1 MLDSME
7 RIIKAKVLSLKR
19 PPGKT
24 PQEHAETTVVLQC
37 PPGEVVDKTAK
48 VSVPKAIFKEQDTT
62 VAANDRIEVRGIGKP
77 IVKEGDLVEVRIIK
91 K

>member
-1 MLDSME
+1 ME

-24 PQEHAETTVVLQC
+24 PQEHGETTVVLQC

-62 VAANDRIEVRGIGKP
+62 VATNDRIEVRGIGKP
-77 IVKEGDLVEVRIIK
+77 IVKEGDLVEVRIIQK
-91 K
+91 